1 MSGNEL
7 TKLLDDRDAD
17 GEKGPQF
24 APVAVADPITAVNTT
39 QQAGSVTSPQI
50 FRTYWSDPV
59 PPLALDN
66 TRTKTEQAR
75 SSTGY
80 MEILS
85 TTLYD
90 GFELYDTPLGSGLRT
105 RIY

>member
-1 MSGNEL
+1 MSEL
-7 TKLLDDRDAD
+7 IKLIEDREAE
-17 GEKGPQF
+17 GEKGPQG
-24 APVAVADPITAVNTT
+24 AGVVVADSIPAVTNT
-39 QQAGSVTSPQI
+39 QQAGSVTSPQV

-66 TRTKTEQAR
+66 TRSKTEQAR

-80 MEILS
+80 MEILA

-90 GFELYDTPLGSGLRT
+90 GFELYDTPLGSGLKT

>member
-1 MSGNEL
+1 MSGSEL

-17 GEKGPQF
+17 GEKGPQN
-24 APVAVADPITAVNTT
+24 AGVAFADPITAVTNT

-75 SSTGY
+75 SVTGY
-80 MEILS
+80 MEILA
-85 TTLYD
+85 TTFYD
-90 GFELYDTPLGSGLRT
+90 GHEIYDTPLGSGLKT